1 MKRVIMTA
9 VTAAMFGSIAIAD
22 GSAPDKAIGTRSEP
36 AFVHVDERDRGING
50 LGTIS
55 ATAGFPLLVQAD
67 RILTPDAQA
76 IAINGK
82 VTVYVFGRH
91 FGQSDHTFPQ
101 R

>member
-50 LGTIS
+50 
-55 ATAGFPLLVQAD
+55 
-67 RILTPDAQA
+67 
-76 IAINGK
+76 K